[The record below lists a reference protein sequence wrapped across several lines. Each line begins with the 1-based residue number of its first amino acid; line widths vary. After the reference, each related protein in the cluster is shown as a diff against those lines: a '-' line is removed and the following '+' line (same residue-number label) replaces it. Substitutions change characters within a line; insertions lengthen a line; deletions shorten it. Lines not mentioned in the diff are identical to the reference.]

1 MSDKRVRKFLQVG
14 TMECMLLCMGIA
26 LLVGIGLFTIGFWK
40 TAVLGLLLGLGV
52 FIGGVTNK
60 REVLSRWYNRLFPAR
75 AQLNARNQQLVEQV
89 RRTVSNAD
97 FDDQPEPVSVVQ
109 ESAAE
114 VKEAVQDLAFEV
126 REQAEDLAQD
136 TVEAVQEKA
145 EAAQEAVCDACGQ
158 AAECVQDAAEAV
170 QAKAEAAQEAV
181 CDVCEQ
187 AAEAAQD
194 AAADLAGQADQAV
207 SDIQE
212 EFEKKPE

>member
-97 FDDQPEPVSVVQ
+97 FDDQQPEPVSVVQ
-109 ESAAE
+109 EPAAE
-114 VKEAVQDLAFEV
+114 VKEAVQDFAFEV

-136 TVEAVQEKA
+136 AVEAVQDTA
-145 EAAQEAVCDACGQ
+145 EAAR
-158 AAECVQDAAEAV
+158 
-170 QAKAEAAQEAV
+170 
-181 CDVCEQ
+181 
-187 AAEAAQD
+187 D

-212 EFEKKPE
+212 EIEKKPE

>member
-60 REVLSRWYNRLFPAR
+60 REVLNRWYNRLFPAR

-97 FDDQPEPVSVVQ
+97 FDDQQPEPVSVVQ
-109 ESAAE
+109 EPAAE
-114 VKEAVQDLAFEV
+114 VKEAVQDFAFEV

-145 EAAQEAVCDACGQ
+145 EAAQEAVCDACEQ

-170 QAKAEAAQEAV
+170 QETAGE
-181 CDVCEQ
+181 